1 MKTHKQKRDP
11 LGLSW
16 IGAGMI
22 FLCNPLINIIDILPD
37 FIGLLMIMHGLSKAA
52 EVTDHLGD
60 ARDGFAKLAIVST
73 AQMCIVFTL
82 PFNSSSYIMLMTF
95 TFNVLSTIFFLPA
108 VSHLFAGFSYAAL
121 RTGATAPS
129 VVPSRGALRGKNQKY
144 SSVAALQVFTYIA
157 FFARAAGS
165 VLPLIPTIFVSHYV
179 GQGSVDWTEY
189 INILYG
195 ISCIVVLAVC
205 LPWLLRFRRY
215 IKGICAD
222 RTLTD
227 TLWQKYANEIL
238 PNKGY
243 LAAKRTRILLIL
255 STIACGLCFCI
266 YFDYVNMLPGIL
278 PVAFLIVVF
287 AYLKQDYKK
296 HALWGIILS
305 VLTGA
310 VSILHEALLI
320 HYTGG
325 LNNYTPDSFAFG
337 VKQAVILYPR
347 IMVVCAAEA
356 IFTIAAFAVLLY
368 LLYRMMDAHI
378 ITYTGQFYRTED
390 QSAAEITRI
399 RKGLRQRMLFTCVIG
414 SIALLLNGAYASL
427 APWFPAIWILGGLLV
442 GLFTYGMYTV
452 YSFMNENLYA
462 RILRNY

>member
-1 MKTHKQKRDP
+1 MKTHKQRRDP

-16 IGAGMI
+16 IGTGMI

-60 ARDGFAKLAIVST
+60 ARDRFAKLAIVSAVQT
-73 AQMCIVFTL
+73 CIVFTL
-82 PFNSSSYIMLMTF
+82 PFNSNSYIMLMAF
-95 TFNVLSTIFFLPA
+95 TFSVINAIFFLPA

-121 RTGATAPS
+121 RTGATAPNA
-129 VVPSRGALRGKNQKY
+129 VPSRGALRGKNQKY

-165 VLPLIPTIFVSHYV
+165 VLPLIPTTFVSHYV
-179 GQGSVDWTEY
+179 GQENVDWGEY
-189 INILYG
+189 IHILYG
-195 ISCIVVLAVC
+195 ISCIVVLAIS

-215 IKGICAD
+215 MKGICAD
-222 RTLTD
+222 QTLTN
-227 TLWQKYANEIL
+227 TLWQKYADEIL

-243 LAAKRTRILLIL
+243 LTAKRMRVLLIL
-255 STIACGLCFCI
+255 SAIACGLCFCI

-278 PVAFLIVVF
+278 PAAFLIVIF
-287 AYLKQDYKK
+287 TCLKQDYKK

-320 HYTGG
+320 RYTGG
-325 LNNYTPDSFAFG
+325 LNNYTPNSFALG
-337 VKQAVILYPR
+337 VKQATILYPR

-356 IFTIAAFAVLLY
+356 LFTVAAFAMLLY
-368 LLYRMMDAHI
+368 LLYRMMNAHI
-378 ITYTGQFYRTED
+378 IAYTGQFYRTED

-399 RKGLRQRMLFTCVIG
+399 RKGLRQRMLFTGVIG

-427 APWFPAIWILGGLLV
+427 APWIPAIWILSGLLV
-442 GLFTYGMYTV
+442 ALFTYGMYTV

>member
-60 ARDGFAKLAIVST
+60 ARDGFAKLAVVSA
-73 AQMCIVFTL
+73 AQTCIVFTL
-82 PFNSSSYIMLMTF
+82 PFNSGSYIMLMAF
-95 TFNVLSTIFFLPA
+95 TFSVLSAIFFLPA

-121 RTGATAPS
+121 RTGATAPGA
-129 VVPSRGALRGKNQKY
+129 VPSRGALRGKNKKY
-144 SSVAALQVFTYIA
+144 SSVTALQVLTYIA

-179 GQGSVDWTEY
+179 GQGGVDWAEY

-195 ISCIVVLAVC
+195 LSCIVVFAVC

-222 RTLTD
+222 QTLTN
-227 TLWQKYANEIL
+227 TLWQKYTDEIL

-243 LAAKRTRILLIL
+243 LTAKRMRTILIL
-255 STIACGLCFCI
+255 SAIACGLCFCI

-278 PVAFLIVVF
+278 SASFLIVIF

-296 HALWGIILS
+296 FALWGIILS

-325 LNNYTPDSFAFG
+325 LNNYTPDSFALG
-337 VKQAVILYPR
+337 VKHASVLYPR
-347 IMVVCAAEA
+347 IMIACAAEA
-356 IFTIAAFAVLLY
+356 IFTIAAYAVLLY
-368 LLYRMMDAHI
+368 LLHQMMDAHI
-378 ITYTGQFYRTED
+378 IAYTGQFYRTED
-390 QSAAEITRI
+390 QSALEITRI
-399 RKGLRQRMLFTCVIG
+399 RKGLRQRMLFTEAIG
-414 SIALLLNGAYASL
+414 GIALLLNGAYASL
-427 APWFPAIWILGGLLV
+427 APWFPAIWILGGLFV
-442 GLFTYGMYTV
+442 ALFTYGMYTV

>member
-11 LGLSW
+11 LGLFW
-16 IGAGMI
+16 IGVGMI

-60 ARDGFAKLAIVST
+60 ARDGFAKLAVVSA
-73 AQMCIVFTL
+73 AQTCIVFTL
-82 PFNSSSYIMLMTF
+82 PFNSSSYIMLMAF
-95 TFNVLSTIFFLPA
+95 TFSVLSAIFFLPA

-121 RTGATAPS
+121 RTGSAAPNA
-129 VVPSRGALRGKNQKY
+129 VPSRGALRGKNQKY
-144 SSVAALQVFTYIA
+144 SSVTALQIFTYVA
-157 FFARAAGS
+157 FFIRAAGS
-165 VLPLIPTIFVSHYV
+165 VLPLVPTIFVSHYV
-179 GQGSVDWTEY
+179 GQEGVNWAEY

-195 ISCIVVLAVC
+195 LSCIVVLAVC

-215 IKGICAD
+215 IKGICGD
-222 RTLTD
+222 QTLTN
-227 TLWQKYANEIL
+227 TLWQKYTDEIL

-243 LAAKRTRILLIL
+243 LAAKRMRIILIL
-255 STIACGLCFCI
+255 SAIACGLCFCI

-278 PVAFLIVVF
+278 STAFLIVIF
-287 AYLKQDYKK
+287 AYLKQDYKQY
-296 HALWGIILS
+296 ALWGIILS

-325 LNNYTPDSFAFG
+325 LNNYTPASFAFG
-337 VKQAVILYPR
+337 TKQATVLYPR
-347 IMVVCAAEA
+347 IMVACAAEA

-368 LLYRMMDAHI
+368 LLHRMMDAHI

-390 QSAAEITRI
+390 QSVSEITRI
-399 RKGLRQRMLFTCVIG
+399 RKGLRQRMLFTRITG

-442 GLFTYGMYTV
+442 ALFTYGMYTV